1 MSMKVVGRILSLKPD
16 GGVSSCEIYYFH
28 ILMFASEGLRVDVHN
43 FEILITVGIF
53 FNINES
59 LMYATF
65 FQKCETLPTPHPPA
79 FPPPSSQPF
88 QNMCKT
94 LPSTECTFLQCSQF
108 FLMTIYINLGNVE
121 NREFLQ
127 QYK

>member
-1 MSMKVVGRILSLKPD
+1 MSMNVVGRILSLKPD

-28 ILMFASEGLRVDVHN
+28 ILMFASEGLRVDLHN

-65 FQKCETLPTPHPPA
+65 FQKCETLPTPPTL
-79 FPPPSSQPF
+79 PPSLLLPLNPF
-88 QNMCKT
+88 RICAKHFQVRNV
-94 LPSTECTFLQCSQF
+94 LF
-108 FLMTIYINLGNVE
+108 FSVVN
-121 NREFLQ
+121 FS
-127 QYK
+127 